1 MSKCYTIKGHTIE
14 SVRNNLAMN
23 VEDVKICEV
32 SILPFGKVITPI
44 MNKLAEEYDK
54 SKSPSERYNTKNLS
68 QYGIGDV
75 LTREDNPDRYGLITK
90 ESIDEHGYIAAT
102 RLCIIKLMQMV
113 TAESDI
119 NKIAIL
125 CSTADFI
132 DTRDSVEFECTFK
145 EIIDTL
151 YPEYDITVM
160 FLYEERRGELDDLI
174 DDEDD

>member
-1 MSKCYTIKGHTIE
+1 MSKFYTLHGQTVESIKRQLDMT
-14 SVRNNLAMN
+14 

-32 SILPFGKVITPI
+32 SILPFGKIITPLF
-44 MNKLAEEYDK
+44 NKHKEEGEK
-54 SKSPSERYNTKNLS
+54 YNTKNLT

-75 LTREDNPDRYGLITK
+75 LTREDNPDRYGIITK
-90 ESIDEHGYIAAT
+90 ESLDEHGYYAAT
-102 RLCIIKLMQMV
+102 RLCLIKLMQMV
-113 TAESDI
+113 TAEIDT
-119 NKIAIL
+119 NKIAVI

-132 DTRDSVEFECTFK
+132 DTRDFAEFECTFK

-160 FLYEERRGELDDLI
+160 FLYKERRGELDDLI